1 MEHVHQIALHRILFC
16 PTQFADNVHKGLRMR
31 HILPSCVDNVGTLLV
46 YLQPD
51 VRQHSQVALCFMVP
65 ILLVQLTI
73 VIGQDQ
79 SHFLFSIVLEIILIF
94 MESGIVLDQVESPGD
109 RIHYLLT
116 QVYFWLWTF

>member
-1 MEHVHQIALHRILFC
+1 MEHVHQIVLHRILFWRI
-16 PTQFADNVHKGLRMR
+16 QFADNVHKDLQMR

-79 SHFLFSIVLEIILIF
+79 GHLLFSIVLKIILIF
-94 MESGIVLDQVESPGD
+94 MESGIVLDQAESPGD